1 MEKKNIL
8 IDYTKWLLKWLLI
21 IAVAL
26 AVAQG
31 VGILYENHHE
41 SEIDMLALSCGKSGT
56 NDYLL
61 RKKRYRDT
69 PSRIFAGAYRFYDTT
84 DISIR
89 QLREVGRF
97 KSISGNSYVFNDYEF
112 SDVSLRELNRIN
124 LEMNFISNSTQ
135 KRMKGAK
142 LSCKVIDVDE
152 FYAIVEEETKKRQD
166 KMKI

>member
-26 AVAQG
+26 STAMG
-31 VGILYENHHE
+31 VFVLYEQ
-41 SEIDMLALSCGKSGT
+41 EIDMIALSCGKSGT
-56 NDYLL
+56 YDYLV
-61 RKKRYRDT
+61 KKRRDKDT
-69 PSRIFAGAYRFYDTT
+69 PSNIYSGAYMTNSFTKGTGDRE
-84 DISIR
+84 
-89 QLREVGRF
+89 LRKIMEF
-97 KSISGNSYVFNDYEF
+97 IKIENNSYIFKRIEDRDYW
-112 SDVSLRELNRIN
+112 VLNRIN
-124 LEMNFISNSTQ
+124 LEMNLRTRPESVNY
-135 KRMKGAK
+135 GK